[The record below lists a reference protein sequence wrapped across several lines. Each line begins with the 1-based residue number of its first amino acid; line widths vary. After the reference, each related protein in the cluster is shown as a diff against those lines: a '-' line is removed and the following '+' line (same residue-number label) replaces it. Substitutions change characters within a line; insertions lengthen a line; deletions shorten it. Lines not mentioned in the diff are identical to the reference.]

1 MNKKLTSL
9 IAALTVALSL
19 VAGGLIGLGNT
30 KPAEAAWVSSTLVQI
45 HAGATGYSSYVT
57 STARWIGNN
66 DIVGYMGSI
75 DFTTPSATEFQ
86 TVTTKLQYSPNN
98 SVWYDHTTLHNAVS
112 DDATL
117 TPDNIEAVG
126 LWVRVIYTPSVI
138 TTTAGTN
145 INFTPTLYLV
155 LR

>member
-1 MNKKLTSL
+1 MNKKLTSIL
-9 IAALTVALSL
+9 AALTVALAL

-30 KPAEAAWVSSTLVQI
+30 KPAEAAWVSPTTVTI
-45 HAGATGYSSYVT
+45 HAGATGYSVGVT

-66 DIVGYMGSI
+66 DIVGYLGSI
-75 DFTTPSATEFQ
+75 DFTTASATEFQ
-86 TVTTKLQYSPNN
+86 TVTAVLQYSPNN
-98 SVWYDHTTLHNAVS
+98 SVWYNHTTLHNAIFA
-112 DDATL
+112 DATL

-155 LR
+155 LK